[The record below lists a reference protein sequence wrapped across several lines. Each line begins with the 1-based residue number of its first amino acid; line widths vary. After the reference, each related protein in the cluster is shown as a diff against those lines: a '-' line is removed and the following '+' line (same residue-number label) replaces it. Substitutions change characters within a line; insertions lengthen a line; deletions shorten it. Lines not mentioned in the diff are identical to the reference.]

1 MTADRSII
9 AKFLTLFL
17 IIAVPIGLYFRKLP
31 TSVRPSAEIELTKFS
46 SQPVSMSFP
55 QPPVVFSGL
64 VCPVTPR
71 RMTLSQ
77 PPPAKVV
84 KAAATPLTVKSQPR
98 SLGSSLPVVSVI
110 SYDGSTRTAIVGD
123 RVVIEGSELDGGTIV
138 KIEESRVLMR
148 KNGKNI
154 WLTIE

>member
-9 AKFLTLFL
+9 AKILTLIL
-17 IIAVPIGLYFRKLP
+17 IIAVPVGFSFRKLP
-31 TSVRPSAEIELTKFS
+31 TPVRTPVEIELAKFS

-55 QPPVVFSGL
+55 QPPAVFSGL
-64 VCPVTPR
+64 ACPVAPR
-71 RMTLSQ
+71 Q
-77 PPPAKVV
+77 AIAEPPPPARVV
-84 KAAATPLTVKSQPR
+84 KAAPTPLTVKNQPR

-123 RVVIEGSELDGGTIV
+123 RVVIEGSAIDGGTIV

-148 KNGKNI
+148 KNGKNV

>member
-9 AKFLTLFL
+9 AKILTLFL
-17 IIAVPIGLYFRKLP
+17 IIAVPVGLSFRKLP
-31 TSVRPSAEIELTKFS
+31 TPVRPSAEIDLAKFS

-55 QPPVVFSGL
+55 QPPAVFSGL
-64 VCPVTPR
+64 ACPVTPR
-71 RMTLSQ
+71 Q
-77 PPPAKVV
+77 AIAEPPPPARVV
-84 KAAATPLTVKSQPR
+84 KAAPTPLTVKNQPR

-123 RVVIEGSELDGGTIV
+123 RVVVEGSAIDGGTIV
-138 KIEESRVLMR
+138 KIEENRVLMR